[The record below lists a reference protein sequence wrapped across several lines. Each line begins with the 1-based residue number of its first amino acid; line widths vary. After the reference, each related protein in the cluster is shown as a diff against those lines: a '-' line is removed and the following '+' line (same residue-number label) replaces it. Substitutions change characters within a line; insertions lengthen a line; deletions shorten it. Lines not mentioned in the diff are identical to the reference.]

1 MARESFGFR
10 KALDELKYL
19 QSLNGTAENLL
30 QKIISK
36 IKEYNIP
43 VVSIDEIFIC
53 AKKYSFGVVS
63 YRIHVTYS
71 QKGGDFKQR
80 IYDKEGLP
88 LNIATA
94 TMEKVEDYLLQEQ
107 FKPIDITEQS
117 KEKDKDILKMLKFKI

>member
-107 FKPIDITEQS
+107 FKPIDITDQS

>member
-10 KALDELKYL
+10 KALDELEYL
-19 QSLNGTAENLL
+19 QSPNGTAENLL